1 MKLLSLLFLTSSAI
15 ASHLRGNNEPA
26 AFHRI
31 LQEDLVGTYLKS
43 ATQHAEKRMSEE
55 DNIELVDGSGTIYSI
70 TNPGKS
76 GWAKE
81 QGLKSGVSTVVV
93 GKGATISG
101 SKIDVKGNPPK
112 GVPDSLFHR
121 NLMKDE
127 MLTPEQEANLAK
139 LQDQRRRL
147 AVVTGTK
154 PVLAVKVIHTGLGP
168 GGGPSLGTTTN
179 NATVIADSI
188 FGAAVGGPDLVNMN
202 SQFKACSHGK
212 LNMIPAA
219 NRASSNG
226 AVTNIV
232 NGVVEVTVNTNCTT
246 LPCDGVMR
254 NNVNSALSAAF
265 GSAILGGSTANH
277 VMHCLPPNAMSGIA
291 YAYVNS
297 WNSVYSDM

>member
-1 MKLLSLLFLTSSAI
+1 M
-15 ASHLRGNNEPA
+15 
-26 AFHRI
+26 
-31 LQEDLVGTYLKS
+31 
-43 ATQHAEKRMSEE
+43 
-55 DNIELVDGSGTIYSI
+55 
-70 TNPGKS
+70 
-76 GWAKE
+76 
-81 QGLKSGVSTVVV
+81 
-93 GKGATISG
+93 
-101 SKIDVKGNPPK
+101 IDVKGNPPK
-112 GVPDSLFHR
+112 GIPDSLFGR

-127 MLTPEQEANLAK
+127 VLTHEREVNRHRHLAI
-139 LQDQRRRL
+139 
-147 AVVTGTK
+147 VTGTK

-219 NRASSNG
+219 NRASSNS

-232 NGVVEVTVNTNCTT
+232 KGVVEVTVNTDCTT
-246 LPCDGVMR
+246 TPCNGQMR
-254 NNVNSALSAAF
+254 KDVNNALSAAF

-277 VMHCLPPNAMSGIA
+277 VMHCLPPNAWSGLA

-297 WNSVYSDM
+297 WNSVYSDK